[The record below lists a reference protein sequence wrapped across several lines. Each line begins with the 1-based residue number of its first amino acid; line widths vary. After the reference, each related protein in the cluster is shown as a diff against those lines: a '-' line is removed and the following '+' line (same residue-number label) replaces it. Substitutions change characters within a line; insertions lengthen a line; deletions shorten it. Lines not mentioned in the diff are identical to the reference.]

1 MEEIEKIRIKLKN
14 LHDSQN
20 FSIFHHVVSQKVFQM
35 RTVTRKVKSI
45 SRLNKI
51 YETLMNNDRLW
62 KRKAGITMSC
72 QLNPPMVEVIDE
84 RHEITTRYIVVK

>member
-1 MEEIEKIRIKLKN
+1 MHAVNKKNQHFIKTVYRQLKN
-14 LHDSQN
+14 YYIIH
-20 FSIFHHVVSQKVFQM
+20 M

-84 RHEITTRYIVVK
+84 RHEITTRYVVVK

>member
-1 MEEIEKIRIKLKN
+1 M
-14 LHDSQN
+14 
-20 FSIFHHVVSQKVFQM
+20 HVVNKKNQYFIKTVYRQSKNYYIIHM

-72 QLNPPMVEVIDE
+72 QLNPPIVEVIDE

>member
-1 MEEIEKIRIKLKN
+1 MHAVNKKNQYFIKTVYRQLKN
-14 LHDSQN
+14 YYIIH
-20 FSIFHHVVSQKVFQM
+20 M

>member
-1 MEEIEKIRIKLKN
+1 MHVVNKKNQYFIKTVYRQLKN
-14 LHDSQN
+14 YYIIH
-20 FSIFHHVVSQKVFQM
+20 M